1 MIVIA
6 PEGLHEAD
14 LEARG
19 AAPWVGGEPSFDADV
34 VAGEQAAGVAGQR
47 QQAAVVLAQHQA
59 AAVRREIAVDV
70 GDVWIGGVCGV
81 CAAARQGE
89 AGGEQQR
96 RYQDP
101 GNRSSVVSH
110 ESASG
115 ELSSGVGSA
124 AVAVPR

>member
-19 AAPWVGGEPSFDADV
+19 AAPRVGHEASFETDV

-59 AAVRREIAVDV
+59 TAVRREIAVDV
-70 GDVWIGGVCGV
+70 GDVWISGVS
-81 CAAARQGE
+81 AAARQGE
-89 AGGEQQR
+89 AGREQQR
-96 RYQDP
+96 RSQDP
-101 GNRSSVVSH
+101 GK
-110 ESASG
+110 
-115 ELSSGVGSA
+115 
-124 AVAVPR
+124 